1 MIILEIKFLNYY
13 NLGNRGLEEWVYKS
27 GVVHMLDLA
36 ILESWAF
43 CFSRIVYSGF
53 LNYDNF
59 GNKVPEL
66 L

>member
-1 MIILEIKFLNYY
+1 LET
-13 NLGNRGLEEWVYKS
+13 GGLEDGMEKWSKS
-27 GVVHMLDLA
+27 HVAFGDLGKLG
-36 ILESWAF
+36 IFFLGISGI
-43 CFSRIVYSGF
+43 CGF